1 MTVSHGEDLAST
13 VVSDEDIHTL
23 LGLWGKPWTA
33 GKAMLADFD
42 HTFIWENTTIHY
54 ASTWGIFSLEGSGQ
68 IVKLSG
74 DERKTV
80 NEILDKY
87 VGQKSPPRCP
97 FGGCDTEMVDSAEIP
112 LRLLSKMPSSASAKR
127 EARDSHFPK
136 RRFFP

>member
-1 MTVSHGEDLAST
+1 MKCANCKVLVLAALLLTAAGLSSCSSSSSYACYEFYCEGDMTVSHGEDLAST

-42 HTFIWENTTIHY
+42 HTFSWENTTIHY

-87 VGQKSPPRCP
+87 V
-97 FGGCDTEMVDSAEIP
+97 
-112 LRLLSKMPSSASAKR
+112 
-127 EARDSHFPK
+127 
-136 RRFFP
+136 